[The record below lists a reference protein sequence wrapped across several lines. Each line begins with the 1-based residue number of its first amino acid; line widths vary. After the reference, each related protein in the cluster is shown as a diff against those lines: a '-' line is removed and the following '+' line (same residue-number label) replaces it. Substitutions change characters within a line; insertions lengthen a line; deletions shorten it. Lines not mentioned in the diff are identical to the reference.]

1 MKNLQYARVGSVR
14 KKMVSKLNAMS
25 TPKEM
30 GATTNLNTA
39 NNAIIINSQKPLL
52 CK

>member
-25 TPKEM
+25 TPKEI
-30 GATTNLNTA
+30 GATTNTA